1 MTWKPQRRQRI
12 EGLTTAKAL
21 EILADD
27 LDMLDGVLDEH
38 IEEDETAHRL
48 TAETFTEWKLSS
60 LTDRNRTYLMVI
72 LALLAALA
80 GIVTPL
86 VTSR

>member
-1 MTWKPQRRQRI
+1 MAWKVQRRQRL
-12 EGLTTAKAL
+12 EGLTPEQAVL
-21 EILADD
+21 LLADD
-27 LDMLDGVLDEH
+27 MDLLDGVVEEH
-38 IEEDETAHRL
+38 IDEDMAAHQL

-86 VTSR
+86 VTNR